1 VKDVERLARLAG
13 ALLKSGGGLES
24 SAGEKPV
31 SREELVP
38 ILATHLSGAPTAP
51 ETLAAMALKIAEA
64 ALDRVASGTLPAN
77 LRDEEVSALEAIV
90 LVSGR
95 PAMGFV
101 NGRVQRPPAIGA
113 NSTWRVLV
121 ATFGSEVN
129 TVAASVGRI
138 TLNRPGEPAEILGTG
153 WRVGANLVITNRH
166 VAKDV
171 MTDPLLP
178 VDQWTAGSVHPSM
191 ITFNAAGSA
200 FTLSAPAY
208 VAADES
214 IDFAV
219 FRLQATAPIPPPLV
233 TEFDEVV
240 VGRMVARDGGTAF
253 VGNPLYAIG
262 HPWRPFYSSAVSSV
276 FGTADGSIRWSPGYA
291 TRLDVAAPIL
301 EHDCSTLGGSSG
313 SCMVSADSHAVVAL
327 HVGGRDVAE
336 LTGMG
341 ASNVALPLAGLL
353 HRREGAILQDGTV

>member
-1 VKDVERLARLAG
+1 MGDVERLARLAG

-24 SAGEKPV
+24 SGGEQPV
-31 SREELVP
+31 NREELVP
-38 ILATHLSGAPTAP
+38 ILATHLSGAPADPQTV
-51 ETLAAMALKIAEA
+51 AASALKTAEA
-64 ALDRVASGTLPAN
+64 ALERVASGTLPAN

-121 ATFGSEVN
+121 ATYGSEVN

-138 TLNRPGEPAEILGTG
+138 TLNRPGGPAEILGTG

-166 VAKDV
+166 VAKGV

-178 VDQWTAGSVHPSM
+178 VDQWTAGSVQPSS
-191 ITFNAAGSA
+191 ITFLKSGAA
-200 FTLSAPAY
+200 FVLSAPVF
-208 VAADES
+208 VAQDAS

-219 FRLQATAPIPPPLV
+219 FRLEPTAPLPPPLV
-233 TEFDEVV
+233 VEFDDVV
-240 VGRMVARDGGTAF
+240 VGRMVPRGGGMVF

-276 FGTADGSIRWSPGYA
+276 FGAADGAIRWSPGYA

-313 SCMVSADSHAVVAL
+313 SCMLSADTHKVVAL
-327 HVGGRDVAE
+327 HVGGLDVVE

-341 ASNVALPLAGLL
+341 AANLALPLAGLL
-353 HRREGAILQDGTV
+353 GRREKAILESGTV